1 MGLLRKGVLIAE
13 DSPLNLLDEFEA
25 DSLESAFLKLC
36 QRQDL
41 QETLEKPYAEIKVT
55 SATYKVC
62 GIEVEAPAAKKLS
75 KIKALVKKN
84 FIQSI
89 RQP

>member
-1 MGLLRKGVLIAE
+1 MRKGVLIAE
-13 DSPLNLLDEFEA
+13 DSPLNLLDELEA

-41 QETLEKPYAEIKVT
+41 QENLEKPYAKVII
-55 SATYKVC
+55 SPATDQAC
-62 GIEVEAPAAKKLS
+62 GIEVEAPASKKLS
-75 KIKALVKKN
+75 KVKALVKKN
-84 FIQSI
+84 FIQTI